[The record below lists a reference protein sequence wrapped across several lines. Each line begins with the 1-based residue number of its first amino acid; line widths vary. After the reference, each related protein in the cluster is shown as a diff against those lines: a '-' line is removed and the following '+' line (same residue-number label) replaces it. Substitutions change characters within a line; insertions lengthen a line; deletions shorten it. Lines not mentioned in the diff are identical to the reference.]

1 MNLGRTV
8 RSQAGSPDRNRC
20 GRSGWRPQP
29 VASAQQEGGFTLV
42 EVLVSISLLA
52 VVLGLL
58 MVPIVDSQRIETR
71 DENYAYSQQEART
84 GVESMVAQIRQA
96 TAILSQPSQNA
107 VVFNIT
113 LAGQALTV
121 LYECDINQPNSPQ
134 GTTYHECVRA
144 QTVQGGNPN
153 PSSGTVVAR
162 NLLNGD
168 STNHVFSFGPDQNAP
183 YYMTA
188 TLWVPSSDGSN
199 THGLTHTIVLSDGT
213 LMRNL
218 NVAN

>member
-1 MNLGRTV
+1 V
-8 RSQAGSPDRNRC
+8 RREQ
-20 GRSGWRPQP
+20 
-29 VASAQQEGGFTLV
+29 GFTLV

-52 VVLGLL
+52 VVLGIL
-58 MVPIVDSQRIETR
+58 MVPIVDSQRIEGR
-71 DENYAYSQQEART
+71 DQNYAFSQQEART

-121 LYECDINQPNSPQ
+121 LYECDINQPNSPPNS
-134 GTTYHECVRA
+134 TYHECVRA
-144 QTVQGGNPN
+144 QTAQGGNPN

-162 NLLNGD
+162 NLLNG
-168 STNHVFSFGPDQNAP
+168 SNTNPVFSFGPDPNAP

-188 TLWVPSSDGSN
+188 TLEVPSSDGSN
-199 THGLTHTIVLSDGT
+199 TYGFTHPIVLSDGT

>member
-1 MNLGRTV
+1 MQPGRTV
-8 RSQAGSPDRNRC
+8 RSLPGSPDRNRC
-20 GRSGWRPQP
+20 GRSKWRRQRI
-29 VASAQQEGGFTLV
+29 AAARHEDGFTLV

-52 VVLGLL
+52 VVLGIL

-96 TAILSQPSQNA
+96 TAILSQPSDYA

-113 LAGQALTV
+113 ISGQPLTV
-121 LYECDINQPNSPQ
+121 LYECDIAQPNSP
-134 GTTYHECVRA
+134 YHECVRA
-144 QTVQGGNPN
+144 QTAQGGNPN
-153 PSSGTVVAR
+153 ASSGTVVAR
-162 NLLNGD
+162 NLLN
-168 STNHVFSFGPDQNAP
+168 TIPVFKFGPDPNAP

-188 TLWVPSSDGSN
+188 TLEVPSSDGASSN
-199 THGLTHTIVLSDGT
+199 PTYALSHKIVLSDGT

>member
-8 RSQAGSPDRNRC
+8 RSRAGSPDRNRC
-20 GRSGWRPQP
+20 GRSNTRPQLI
-29 VASAQQEGGFTLV
+29 AAARQEDGFTLI
-42 EVLVSISLLA
+42 ELLVTISMLA
-52 VVLGLL
+52 VVLGVL
-58 MVPIVDSQRIETR
+58 MVPIVQSQRIETR

-84 GVESMVAQIRQA
+84 GIESMVSQIRQA

-107 VVFNIT
+107 VEFNIT
-113 LAGQALTV
+113 LSGQALTV

-144 QTVQGGNPN
+144 QTAQGGNPN

-162 NLLNGD
+162 NLLNGN
-168 STNHVFSFGPDQNAP
+168 STNYVFSFGPDPNAP

-188 TLWVPSSDGSN
+188 TLWVPSSGGSS
-199 THGLTHTIVLSDGT
+199 TSGLTHKIVLSDGT

>member
-1 MNLGRTV
+1 MTPGRTV

-20 GRSGWRPQP
+20 GRSGWRPQWIAAVQP
-29 VASAQQEGGFTLV
+29 EDGFTLV

-58 MVPIVDSQRIETR
+58 MIPIVGSQRIERR

-84 GVESMVAQIRQA
+84 GIESMVAQIRQA

-113 LAGQALTV
+113 LAGHALTV
-121 LYECDINQPNSPQ
+121 LYECDINQPNSPAN
-134 GTTYHECVRA
+134 TTYHECVRA
-144 QTVQGGNPN
+144 QTAQGGNPN

-162 NLLNGD
+162 NLLNGGT
-168 STNHVFSFGPDQNAP
+168 TNPVFSFGPDPNAP

-188 TLWVPSSDGSN
+188 TLEVPSSDGWN
-199 THGLTHTIVLSDGT
+199 TYGLQHPIVLSDGT